1 MHYDSPTEIS
11 RDGRTPAEAEAKA
24 GTYFYILKVI
34 NPHSEGNLDETGTIT
49 LIR

>member
-1 MHYDSPTEIS
+1 MHYDSSTEIS
-11 RDGRTPAEAEAKA
+11 WDGRTPAGTEAKA
-24 GTYFYILKVI
+24 GTYFYVLKAI